1 MTPFRLLFVCTGN
14 TCRSPMAE
22 LLARIRAEQ
31 LGLEGVK
38 ASSAGTSAAECAPA
52 SAGAQAVARRYGENL
67 DAHRSRPLT
76 VQRIEDADLVVAMT
90 ERHAREALRLDPRAV
105 VILATSV
112 LPEGHPARGAGVPD
126 PFGAGLA
133 EYEETWE
140 AISECVDA
148 LLDRIADDRSD

>member
-1 MTPFRLLFVCTGN
+1 
-14 TCRSPMAE
+14 MAE
-22 LLARIRAEQ
+22 LLARIRAER

-38 ASSAGTSAAECAPA
+38 ASSAGTSAVEYAPA
-52 SAGAQAVARRYGENL
+52 SAGARAVARRYGESL
-67 DAHRSRPLT
+67 DSHRSRPLT
-76 VQRIEDADLVVAMT
+76 VQRIEEADLVVAMT

-112 LPEGHPARGAGVPD
+112 LPEGHPARGVGVPD

-148 LLDRIADDRSD
+148 LLDRIADERSD